1 MLENYIKIA
10 WRNLLKHKVFS
21 IINVSG
27 LAIGVAAFWLISLY
41 VADEWSY
48 DRYHAKAD
56 RVFRVAQHGEW
67 NGGKFNLAVTSP
79 PYGPTLKND
88 YPEVEDFVRIDAEG
102 GGKVVYG
109 DKQVNEGG
117 ILFTDNGFFN
127 IFSHHFLSGG
137 AGSALSKPQTVVL
150 TKTLA
155 VKLFGDADNAL
166 NKTITINDQPNAV
179 TGVIE
184 DVPANSHFSFAAL
197 RSFPSGYTDRW
208 GNSGIYTYLLL
219 KNHDDFK
226 KIEAGSVAFHK
237 KYLTA
242 DLGPMKYRLELQP
255 LTDIHLKSNLGYEI
269 GNNGNITYVYVFGVV
284 ALLILVIAV
293 INYVNLATAR
303 SSVRM
308 KEIGVR
314 KVIGSSKK
322 QLMLMFFA
330 ESVLLTV
337 IATVVAVVLIE
348 VALPYFNRLSGKTL
362 ILTQFGQAETIAA
375 LAIFSFFTGMFSGL
389 YPALFL
395 SGFGTI
401 SAIKGQVGSQSATIL
416 FRKSL
421 VIFQFIVTIVM
432 IAGSCIIY
440 QQLNFVM
447 NKDLG
452 FNKAQVLTFHIGDK
466 SARTKIAALKSQL
479 LQNPAIESVGIAG
492 NPIGNNN
499 IGGGDF
505 NLGPDGKINPESKIV
520 ENLVVDQ
527 DFIPT
532 LQIKMAKGRNFSPSM
547 ATDQKEAIIV
557 NQTLVNEMGWKD
569 AVGKRVRTGVDE
581 KGNVIS
587 QTIIGVVKDFNTY
600 SLQHKVEP
608 MVLQMPAKANDE
620 DNLYVRIAKTNIPAT
635 LDYIRKVY
643 GRFDIESKA
652 EFNFLDQNFAKQYQS
667 EQKQGNILFIFTI
680 LAISIACLGLFGLVT
695 FTAEQRIKEIGIR
708 KVLGA
713 SVTSIVGLLSKDLI
727 KLVLIS
733 TIVAWPLAW
742 YGMGQWLQSFAYRI
756 NIHWWVFAIA
766 GTVAIAIALVTV
778 SIQSIKA
785 ATANPAK
792 SLKSE

>member
-1 MLENYIKIA
+1 MLRNYIKIA

-88 YPEVEDFVRIDAEG
+88 YPEVEDFARIDAEG

-127 IFSHHFLSGG
+127 IFSHHFLSGD
-137 AGSALSKPQTVVL
+137 AGSALSKLQTVVL

-155 VKLFGDADNAL
+155 VKLFGDAGNAL
-166 NKTITINDQPNAV
+166 NKIITINDQQNAV
-179 TGVIE
+179 TGVID
-184 DVPANSHFSFAAL
+184 DVPANSHFTFSAL

-348 VALPYFNRLSGKTL
+348 VALPYFNQLSGKTL

-375 LAIFSFFTGMFSGL
+375 LAIFSFVTGMFSGL

-479 LQNPAIESVGIAG
+479 LQNPAVESVGIAG

-520 ENLVVDQ
+520 ENLVVDE

-581 KGNVIS
+581 KGNVIT
-587 QTIIGVVKDFNTY
+587 QTIVGVVKDFNTY

-635 LDYIRKVY
+635 LDYISKVY
-643 GRFDIESKA
+643 GRFDIASKA
-652 EFNFLDQNFAKQYQS
+652 EFHFLDQNFAKQYQT

-695 FTAEQRIKEIGIR
+695 FTAEQRVKEIGIR

-733 TIVAWPLAW
+733 TIVASPLAW
-742 YGMGQWLQSFAYRI
+742 YSMSKWLQSFAYRI
-756 NIHWWVFAIA
+756 NIHWWVFAMA
-766 GTVAIAIALVTV
+766 GTAAIAIALVTV